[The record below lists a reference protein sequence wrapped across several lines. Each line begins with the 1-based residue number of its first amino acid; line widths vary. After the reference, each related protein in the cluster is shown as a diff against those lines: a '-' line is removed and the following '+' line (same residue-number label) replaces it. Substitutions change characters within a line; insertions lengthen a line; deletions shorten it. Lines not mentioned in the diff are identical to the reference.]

1 MNGFQGAET
10 DHLLSYAERTR
21 TVGARLD
28 DLAGELVTSAS
39 ALRWAGPDAEEFHAR
54 LESPVASGLRE
65 LGGRLEAV
73 TRALATHAA
82 EQDLASDPD
91 GRIDTERYAELLGG
105 EGFWSDV
112 INDAQD
118 AWSSPLNPF
127 DDPLTIDDLGGRYID
142 TEEGKDFD
150 PEDVDLSPEAIR
162 EQTMRQG
169 GLGDCWFLA
178 GLMSVAEANPDFLAE
193 NITLRDDGTWDVT
206 LYEDGEEVTVNV
218 SADQLAADGARVD
231 DDGAAN
237 TWGDDPIGYMSIF
250 EQAAINHLGPD
261 YESVIADTPGAG
273 LELITGQP
281 SADDTFLGGNP
292 SLEEFE
298 TALGEDRPI
307 TVMSDPIHPWRD
319 DISAAH
325 VYQVSGIDHDT
336 GELILENPWG
346 DTGTDEDDLPQ
357 TVRVSI
363 EDYNANF
370 VMAGVGS
377 KPEDFGEDS

>member
-1 MNGFQGAET
+1 MNGFQGADTEQ
-10 DHLLSYAERTR
+10 LLSYAERTR
-21 TVGARLD
+21 TAGTRLEE
-28 DLAGELVTSAS
+28 LAEELVTMAS
-39 ALRWAGPDAEEFHAR
+39 SLTWVGPDAEQF
-54 LESPVASGLRE
+54 LDLMQSPVATGLHE
-65 LGGRLEAV
+65 AGGRCEAV

-91 GRIDTERYAELLGG
+91 GRIDPERYAELLGG
-105 EGFWSDV
+105 EGFWSDA

-118 AWSSPLNPF
+118 AWGSPLNPF

-142 TEEGKDFD
+142 TEEGRDFD
-150 PEDVDLSPEAIR
+150 PEDVDLSPEAIH

-169 GLGDCWFLA
+169 LLGDCWFLA
-178 GLMSVAEANPDFLAE
+178 GLMSVAQTNPHFLAE
-193 NITLRDDGTWDVT
+193 NITLREDGTWDVT
-206 LYEDGEEVTVNV
+206 LYEDGEPVTVNV
-218 SADQLAADGARVD
+218 SPEQLAAQGARVD
-231 DDGAAN
+231 NDGSGN
-237 TWGDDPIGYMSIF
+237 SWENDPIGFMSIF

-281 SADDTFLGGNP
+281 SADDSFFGGNP

-298 TALGEDRPI
+298 TALSEGRPI

-325 VYQVSGIDHDT
+325 VYQVSGIDTET

-346 DTGTDEDDLPQ
+346 NTGTGEDDLPQ

-377 KPEDFGEDS
+377 TPEDFGKDS